1 MTMLRDNAGHV
12 QLTDDQFNKLVEL
25 LTPGYECS
33 KLMLA
38 ELQARAPQPDQPPT
52 PPIED
57 NEPSDPNLPVEHKP
71 WSEGDTLA
79 APTEEPAAET
89 HETAEG

>member
-1 MTMLRDNAGHV
+1 MAATMLRDSAGHV

-38 ELQARAPQPDQPPT
+38 ELQARAPQPDQPPAG
-52 PPIED
+52 D
-57 NEPSDPNLPVEHKP
+57 LPSDPNLPVEA
-71 WSEGDTLA
+71 WSDGDTLA
-79 APTEEPAAET
+79 APAEEPAAEA
-89 HETAEG
+89 HETAGS